1 MIGPPP
7 TGPPR
12 APRASGGWHMF
23 AALGERDYAWFFAG
37 NSAFFLAMQ
46 MNFILRGFLAF
57 DLTGKALALAVVSV
71 AIAVPMLVVAPFG
84 GVVADR
90 FDKRR
95 LLVATQ
101 SVAAAADLVVAFLVI
116 TDAVTFWHLV
126 AAALV
131 TGIVFAVNMPARQAM
146 VPQLVPQHKLMN
158 AISLQMGG
166 MNLTRIIGPAA
177 AGLLIAPLGVGGV
190 YLITAALFGLAV
202 ASEFQ
207 LPAHGMIAISGARR
221 SFREDLLGGFAY
233 ISRRPLMRLL
243 IVTGLLMPLFSFPVQ
258 QMLPVFAEDVFAG
271 DPFEAS
277 TALGVLAASTGVG
290 GLAGALIAANL
301 DGAPRKGRIMLIGGV
316 LMGVFLIAFAATSTF
331 IVALLFLALANLGG
345 MLFMTTNNTVIQASV
360 DREVRGR
367 VMSVLLMSFGVMPL
381 GVVPVTVAADAFGAP
396 AAVAGAAVVMLAALL
411 LFFAA
416 SARLRGLEIAAL
428 GEAALSP
435 AQAARM
441 VAEGRI
447 SSEEAERLTTGTGTG
462 EGEGEA
468 EPEPA
473 LVEALADEPLVEAP
487 LGEGAAH
494 ERERPSEAAAR

>member
-1 MIGPPP
+1 MTSPAPTAPP
-7 TGPPR
+7 GG
-12 APRASGGWHMF
+12 PRASGGWQMF

-57 DLTGKALALAVVSV
+57 DLTGKALALAAVSV

-95 LLVATQ
+95 LLVVTQ

-116 TDAVTFWHLV
+116 AGAVEFWHLV

-207 LPAHGMIAISGARR
+207 LPAHGMVAATTGVRR
-221 SFREDLLGGFAY
+221 SFREDLFGGFAY

-277 TALGVLAASTGVG
+277 TALGILAASTGVG

-301 DGAPRKGRIMLIGGV
+301 DRAPRKGRIMLIGGV
-316 LMGVFLIAFAATSTF
+316 VMGVFLIAFAATDAF
-331 IVALLFLALANLGG
+331 IVALLFLALANVGG

-396 AAVAGAAVVMLAALL
+396 AAVIGAAAVMLVALL

-447 SSEEAERLTTGTGTG
+447 SGEEAERLTTGTG
-462 EGEGEA
+462 EA
-468 EPEPA
+468 QPVPA
-473 LVEALADEPLVEAP
+473 PVEAP
-487 LGEGAAH
+487 AGEDAAL